1 MNDDKDYKE
10 IILKRAIILCWILL
24 IICFIIK
31 LCGGN
36 YFNIM
41 CNNENFIKFCN
52 FIENSIIKYIIY
64 LFSFIF
70 SSYLLLKIVKP
81 DFKIL
86 SLKSLLFLICCIIV
100 WAFKF
105 KLLIE
110 LNIFTMN
117 TLIVNI
123 LDFVILYILLVIFTK
138 RPLLSILAVIL
149 LFVFSIISSLVK
161 GIGIDSSITDNYFV
175 AQIFLIDYYLMLVLS
190 VLYSKKIQIKKKEI
204 ARWD

>member
-10 IILKRAIILCWILL
+10 IILKRAIILCWVLL

-41 CNNENFIKFCN
+41 CNNENFIRFCN

-86 SLKSLLFLICCIIV
+86 SLKSLLFLICCIVV

>member
-10 IILKRAIILCWILL
+10 IILKRAIILCWVLL

-100 WAFKF
+100 WVF

-110 LNIFTMN
+110 LNIFTIN

-138 RPLLSILAVIL
+138 RPLLSIFAVIL
-149 LFVFSIISSLVK
+149 LFVFSLISSLVK

-190 VLYSKKIQIKKKEI
+190 ILYSKKIQIKKKE
-204 ARWD
+204 RVKWD

>member
-10 IILKRAIILCWILL
+10 IILKRAIILCWVLL

-41 CNNENFIKFCN
+41 CNNENFIRFCN

-100 WAFKF
+100 WAFK
-105 KLLIE
+105 LLIE
-110 LNIFTMN
+110 LNIFTIN

-123 LDFVILYILLVIFTK
+123 LDFVILYVLLVIFTK
-138 RPLLSILAVIL
+138 RPLLSIFAVIL

-190 VLYSKKIQIKKKEI
+190 VLYSKKIQIKKKE
-204 ARWD
+204 RVKWD

>member
-10 IILKRAIILCWILL
+10 IILKRAIILCWVLL

-36 YFNIM
+36 YFDIM

-52 FIENSIIKYIIY
+52 FIENFIIKYIIY
-64 LFSFIF
+64 LCSFIF

-100 WAFKF
+100 WVF

-110 LNIFTMN
+110 LNIFTIN

-123 LDFVILYILLVIFTK
+123 LDFVILYVLLVIFTK
-138 RPLLSILAVIL
+138 RPILSIFAVVL

-190 VLYSKKIQIKKKEI
+190 VLYSKKIQIKKKE
-204 ARWD
+204 RVKWD

>member
-10 IILKRAIILCWILL
+10 IILKRAIILCWVLL
-24 IICFIIK
+24 IICLIIK

-81 DFKIL
+81 NFKIL

-100 WAFKF
+100 WAF

-123 LDFVILYILLVIFTK
+123 LDFVILYVLLVIFTK
-138 RPLLSILAVIL
+138 RLIKSILAVVL
-149 LFVFSIISSLVK
+149 LFIFSLISTLIK
-161 GIGIDSSITDNYFV
+161 GVGIDNAITDNYFV

>member
-41 CNNENFIKFCN
+41 CNNENFIRFCN

-70 SSYLLLKIVKP
+70 SSYLL
-81 DFKIL
+81 F
-86 SLKSLLFLICCIIV
+86 
-100 WAFKF
+100 
-105 KLLIE
+105 
-110 LNIFTMN
+110 
-117 TLIVNI
+117 
-123 LDFVILYILLVIFTK
+123 
-138 RPLLSILAVIL
+138 
-149 LFVFSIISSLVK
+149 
-161 GIGIDSSITDNYFV
+161 YF
-175 AQIFLIDYYLMLVLS
+175 
-190 VLYSKKIQIKKKEI
+190 
-204 ARWD
+204 

>member
-10 IILKRAIILCWILL
+10 IILKRAIILCWVLL

-36 YFNIM
+36 YFNIV
-41 CNNENFIKFCN
+41 CNNKNFIKFCN

-100 WAFKF
+100 WAFK
-105 KLLIE
+105 LLIE

-138 RPLLSILAVIL
+138 RPLLSIFAVIL

-190 VLYSKKIQIKKKEI
+190 VLYSKKIQIKKKE
-204 ARWD
+204 RVKWD

>member
-10 IILKRAIILCWILL
+10 IILKRAIILCWVLL

-41 CNNENFIKFCN
+41 CNNENFIRFCN

-64 LFSFIF
+64 SFSFIF

-81 DFKIL
+81 NFKIL

-100 WAFKF
+100 WAF

>member
-10 IILKRAIILCWILL
+10 IILKRAIILCWVLL

-36 YFNIM
+36 YFDIM

-100 WAFKF
+100 WVF

-110 LNIFTMN
+110 LNIFTIN

-138 RPLLSILAVIL
+138 RPLLSIFAVVL

>member
-10 IILKRAIILCWILL
+10 IILKRAIILCWVLL

-36 YFNIM
+36 YFDIM
-41 CNNENFIKFCN
+41 CNNENFIRFCN

-100 WAFKF
+100 WAFK
-105 KLLIE
+105 LLIE
-110 LNIFTMN
+110 LNIFTIN

-138 RPLLSILAVIL
+138 RPLLSIFAVIL

-175 AQIFLIDYYLMLVLS
+175 AQIFLIDYYLMLILS
-190 VLYSKKIQIKKKEI
+190 VLYSKKIQIKKKE
-204 ARWD
+204 RVKWD

>member
-10 IILKRAIILCWILL
+10 IILKRAIILCWVLL

-31 LCGGN
+31 LCGRN
-36 YFNIM
+36 YFDIM

-100 WAFKF
+100 WVF

-123 LDFVILYILLVIFTK
+123 LDFVILYVLLVIFTK
-138 RPLLSILAVIL
+138 RPLLSIFAVIL

-175 AQIFLIDYYLMLVLS
+175 AQIFLIDYYLMLILS
-190 VLYSKKIQIKKKEI
+190 VLYSKKIQIKKKE
-204 ARWD
+204 RVKWD

>member
-10 IILKRAIILCWILL
+10 IILKRAIILCWVLL

-81 DFKIL
+81 DLKFI
-86 SLKSLLFLICCIIV
+86 SLKSLLFIICCIIV
-100 WAFKF
+100 WAF

-138 RPLLSILAVIL
+138 RPLLSIFAVIL

-190 VLYSKKIQIKKKEI
+190 VLYSKKIQIKKKE
-204 ARWD
+204 RVKWD

>member
-10 IILKRAIILCWILL
+10 IILKRAIILCWVLL

-52 FIENSIIKYIIY
+52 FIENSIIKYILY
-64 LFSFIF
+64 LLSFIF

-86 SLKSLLFLICCIIV
+86 SLKSLLFILCCVVV
-100 WAFKF
+100 WIF

-110 LNIFTMN
+110 LDIIRINI
-117 TLIVNI
+117 LIVNI

-138 RPLLSILAVIL
+138 RPILSIFAVVL
-149 LFVFSIISSLVK
+149 LFVFSLISSLIK
-161 GIGIDSSITDNYFV
+161 GVGIDNSVTDNYFI
-175 AQIFLIDYYLMLVLS
+175 AQIYLIDYYLMLILTA
-190 VLYSKKIQIKKKEI
+190 LYSKKIQIKKKERT
-204 ARWD
+204 RWD

>member
-10 IILKRAIILCWILL
+10 IILKRAIILCWVLL

-41 CNNENFIKFCN
+41 CNNENFIRFCN

-86 SLKSLLFLICCIIV
+86 SLKSLLFIICCIIV
-100 WAFKF
+100 WAFK
-105 KLLIE
+105 LLIK

-138 RPLLSILAVIL
+138 RPLLSIFAVIL

-161 GIGIDSSITDNYFV
+161 GISIDSSITDNYFV

>member
-10 IILKRAIILCWILL
+10 IILKRAIILCWVLL

-36 YFNIM
+36 YFDIM
-41 CNNENFIKFCN
+41 CNNENFIKFYN

-100 WAFKF
+100 WAFK
-105 KLLIE
+105 LLIE

-123 LDFVILYILLVIFTK
+123 LDFVILYVLLVIFTK
-138 RPLLSILAVIL
+138 RPLLSIFAVIL

-190 VLYSKKIQIKKKEI
+190 VLYSKKIQIKKKE
-204 ARWD
+204 RVKWD

>member
-36 YFNIM
+36 YFNIV
-41 CNNENFIKFCN
+41 CNNKNFIKFCN

-81 DFKIL
+81 DLKFI
-86 SLKSLLFLICCIIV
+86 SLKSLLFIICCIIIWV
-100 WAFKF
+100 F

-110 LNIFTMN
+110 LNIFTIN

-190 VLYSKKIQIKKKEI
+190 VLYSKKIQIKKKE
-204 ARWD
+204 RVKWD

>member
-10 IILKRAIILCWILL
+10 IILKRAIILCWVLL

-36 YFNIM
+36 YFDIM

-81 DFKIL
+81 NFKIL

-100 WAFKF
+100 WAFK
-105 KLLIE
+105 LLIE
-110 LNIFTMN
+110 LNIFTIN

-123 LDFVILYILLVIFTK
+123 LDFVILYVLLVIFTK
-138 RPLLSILAVIL
+138 RPLLSIFAVIL
-149 LFVFSIISSLVK
+149 LFIFSIISSLVK

-175 AQIFLIDYYLMLVLS
+175 AQMFLIDYYLMLVLS
-190 VLYSKKIQIKKKEI
+190 VLYSKKIQIKKKE
-204 ARWD
+204 RVKWD

>member
-10 IILKRAIILCWILL
+10 IILKRAIILCWVLL

-100 WAFKF
+100 WAFK
-105 KLLIE
+105 LLIE
-110 LNIFTMN
+110 LNIFTIN

-123 LDFVILYILLVIFTK
+123 LDFVILYVLLVIFTK
-138 RPLLSILAVIL
+138 RPLLSIFAVIL

-190 VLYSKKIQIKKKEI
+190 VLYSKKIQIKKKE
-204 ARWD
+204 RVKWD

>member
-52 FIENSIIKYIIY
+52 FIENSVIKYIIY

-81 DFKIL
+81 DLKFI
-86 SLKSLLFLICCIIV
+86 SLKSLLFILCCVVV
-100 WAFKF
+100 WIF

-110 LNIFTMN
+110 LDIIRIN

-123 LDFVILYILLVIFTK
+123 LDFVILYVLLIIFTK
-138 RPLLSILAVIL
+138 KPILSIFAVVL
-149 LFVFSIISSLVK
+149 LFVFTLASSLVK
-161 GIGIDSSITDNYFV
+161 GIGINNAITDTYFV
-175 AQIFLIDYYLMLVLS
+175 AQIFFIDYYLMLILS
-190 VLYSKKIQIKKKEI
+190 VLYSKKIQIKKKE
-204 ARWD
+204 RVKWD

>member
-10 IILKRAIILCWILL
+10 IILKRAIILCWVLL

-100 WAFKF
+100 WAFK
-105 KLLIE
+105 LLIE

-123 LDFVILYILLVIFTK
+123 LDFVILYVLLVIFTK
-138 RPLLSILAVIL
+138 RPLLSIFAVIL

-175 AQIFLIDYYLMLVLS
+175 AQIFLIDYYLMLILT

>member
-10 IILKRAIILCWILL
+10 IILKRAIILCWVLL

-41 CNNENFIKFCN
+41 CNNENFIRFCN

-64 LFSFIF
+64 LCSFVF

-100 WAFKF
+100 WAFK
-105 KLLIE
+105 LLIE

-123 LDFVILYILLVIFTK
+123 LDFVILYVLLVIFTK
-138 RPLLSILAVIL
+138 RPILSIFAVIL

-161 GIGIDSSITDNYFV
+161 GISIDSSITDNYFV

>member
-41 CNNENFIKFCN
+41 CNNENFIRFCN

-100 WAFKF
+100 WVF

-123 LDFVILYILLVIFTK
+123 LDFVILYVLLVIFTK
-138 RPLLSILAVIL
+138 RPILSIFAVVL

-190 VLYSKKIQIKKKEI
+190 VLYSKKIQIKKKE
-204 ARWD
+204 RVKWD